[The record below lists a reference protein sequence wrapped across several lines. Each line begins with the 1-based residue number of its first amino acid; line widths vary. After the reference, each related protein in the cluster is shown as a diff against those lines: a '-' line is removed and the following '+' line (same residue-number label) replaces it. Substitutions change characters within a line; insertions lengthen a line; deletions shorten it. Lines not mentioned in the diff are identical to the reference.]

1 MDIRMDEEELHE
13 AIGDWVR
20 KEGVRTADKTLEI
33 AMTAGRGVNGFYA
46 DIKVIRGGNG
56 QTVATDPFLSDEEIA
71 QKEEDRIPATEQV
84 DEGSIDE
91 DQQALDFS

>member
-20 KEGVRTADKTLEI
+20 KEGVRTTDKTLEI
-33 AMTAGRGVNGFYA
+33 AMTAGRGINGFYA
-46 DIKVIRGGNG
+46 DIKVVRGGNG
-56 QTVATDPFLSDEEIA
+56 TTVVADPFFTDEELAKEATDSEDLEDKVEIDV
-71 QKEEDRIPATEQV
+71 E
-84 DEGSIDE
+84 E